1 MQFLFAVSAL
11 LATVLS
17 QQITPG
23 DYRFNSTKSPN
34 DGVPTC
40 LLAIREGSKP
50 HILNVGFARNY
61 NGSECHTTFALP
73 PRDYG
78 NRTAECQAFALAA
91 AGYFT
96 TFNYNG
102 TSYVDV
108 TKGNGDHL
116 NQPST
121 ITIAG
126 KTVIYARKS
135 TSFPVCAFNYELEL
149 VTPRPRGK

>member
-23 DYRFNSTKSPN
+23 DYRFKSTKCPIA
-34 DGVPTC
+34 GLPTC
-40 LLAIREGSKP
+40 LLAIREGSQP
-50 HILNVGFARNY
+50 HILNVGFDRY
-61 NGSECHTTFALP
+61 LDKSKCTTTGAMP
-73 PRDYG
+73 P
-78 NRTAECQAFALAA
+78 F
-91 AGYFT
+91 GYLV

-108 TKGNGDHL
+108 TKGDRYL
-116 NQPST
+116 NQSYT

-126 KTVIYARKS
+126 KTVNYARKF
-135 TSFPVCAFNYELEL
+135 TSPQVCDLNYELEL

>member
-23 DYRFNSTKSPN
+23 DYRFISSKCPN
-34 DGVPTC
+34 AGLPTC
-40 LLAIREGSKP
+40 LYAIREGSQP
-50 HILNVGFARNY
+50 HILNVGFARNL
-61 NGSECHTTFALP
+61 NTSECWTTGLLP
-73 PRDYG
+73 PPGRVI
-78 NRTAECQAFALAA
+78 
-91 AGYFT
+91 

-108 TKGNGDHL
+108 TKGDRYL
-116 NQPST
+116 NQSYT

-126 KTVIYARKS
+126 KTVNYARKF
-135 TSFPVCAFNYELEL
+135 TSPQVCDLNYELEL

>member
-1 MQFLFAVSAL
+1 MQFLFVVSAL

-50 HILNVGFARNY
+50 HILNVGFDRY
-61 NGSECHTTFALP
+61 LDESKCKTTGAMP
-73 PRDYG
+73 PPG
-78 NRTAECQAFALAA
+78 I
-91 AGYFT
+91 FT

>member
-50 HILNVGFARNY
+50 HILNVGFDRY
-61 NGSECHTTFALP
+61 LDESKCKTTGAMP
-73 PRDYG
+73 PPG
-78 NRTAECQAFALAA
+78 I
-91 AGYFT
+91 FT

-108 TKGNGDHL
+108 TKARL
-116 NQPST
+116 NPPFT

-126 KTVIYARKS
+126 KTVTYARKF
-135 TSFPVCAFNYELEL
+135 TSGQVCEFNYELEL
-149 VTPRPRGK
+149 VTPRPRHK